1 LNTER
6 PVTLREHG
14 GASVPAGNNVERIR
28 KEYQDGLKQPLFESI
43 PGGFA
48 ATVFA
53 KNKNVTDNVVENVTG
68 NVTDNRIDSLLNL
81 INKNNKITT
90 QKLADILGFSL
101 TISLKIGF
109 LSLIKNKPFR
119 KNVS

>member
-1 LNTER
+1 LLIGIIET
-6 PVTLREHG
+6 
-14 GASVPAGNNVERIR
+14 
-28 KEYQDGLKQPLFESI
+28 LFEII

-53 KNKNVTDNVVENVTG
+53 ENN

-90 QKLADILGFSL
+90 QKLADILGVSRM
-101 TISLKIGF
+101 TIARDIEYLKGKGMLERIGPDKGGF
-109 LSLIKNKPFR
+109 WKIIK
-119 KNVS
+119 